1 MPDLIPR
8 AKSLGVIV
16 VENPTHFA
24 FGELFVRRYGPERAA
39 VMLPLRSLMD
49 AGIPLVI
56 ATDGVAGIPVLN
68 PYLSI
73 MFATVYPGKP
83 KESLTREQAV
93 TAFTATAAY
102 AEFAEKQQREI
113 GAGKL
118 ADLAVL
124 SQDIFQVPPQDLP
137 KTESVLT
144 IVGGEIAF
152 TSGLLTAK

>member
-49 AGIPLVI
+49 AGIPRVI
-56 ATDGVAGIPVLN
+56 ATDGVVGIPVLN

-113 GAGKL
+113 GAGQ
-118 ADLAVL
+118 AC
-124 SQDIFQVPPQDLP
+124 
-137 KTESVLT
+137 
-144 IVGGEIAF
+144 
-152 TSGLLTAK
+152 